1 MVPDETYILKKN
13 TFLGENAMGFFDFVK
28 KEHKT
33 MNINAALKN
42 LPESAVIIDVREP
55 QEYAQGHVPGSINV
69 PVMAIRRIGER
80 VPDKSTPLFVYCRSG
95 ARSNRA
101 VMYLLDTGYSDVTD
115 MGGVASYRGTL
126 ET

>member
-1 MVPDETYILKKN
+1 
-13 TFLGENAMGFFDFVK
+13 MGFFDFVK

-55 QEYAQGHVPGSINV
+55 QEYAQGHIPGSINV
-69 PVMAIRRIGER
+69 PVMAIRCIGER
-80 VPDKSTPLFVYCRSG
+80 VPDKNTPLFVYCRSG